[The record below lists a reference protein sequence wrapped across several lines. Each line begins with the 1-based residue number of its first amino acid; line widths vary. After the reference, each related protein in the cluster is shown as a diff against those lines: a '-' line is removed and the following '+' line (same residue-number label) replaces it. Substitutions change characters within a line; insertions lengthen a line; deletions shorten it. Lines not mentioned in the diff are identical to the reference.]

1 MVHCT
6 GAGAAMLAATLV
18 VLITAANAKLKSAM
32 LLKKVAPALTGK
44 L

>member
-1 MVHCT
+1 
-6 GAGAAMLAATLV
+6 MLAATLV
-18 VLITAANAKLKSAM
+18 GLITAANAKLKSAM

>member
-1 MVHCT
+1 MVHCSGT
-6 GAGAAMLAATLV
+6 VAAMLAATLV
-18 VLITAANAKLKSAM
+18 GLITAANAKLKSAM